1 MLCSDQAS
9 DWRSG
14 LHARSCTAL
23 PPTESA
29 KVERVSERASGLQM
43 ALQDSLGGR
52 RVCKLGKWP
61 RKGGREEWCKPE
73 QRMTMARV
81 ITHPAPK
88 ASDGTRFAITS
99 HISCVLSAEWRRIR
113 LMGERE
119 RGRNN
124 ERASKR
130 TTDRRTT
137 RQS

>member
-1 MLCSDQAS
+1 M
-9 DWRSG
+9 
-14 LHARSCTAL
+14 

-99 HISCVLSAEWRRIR
+99 HISCVLSAEWRRNR

-119 RGRNN
+119 RGDVIMR
-124 ERASKR
+124 ERLNG
-130 TTDRRTT
+130 RRIDALQDSLNSQLE
-137 RQS
+137 QS